1 MMSHESQMTSR
12 GTDSHYDVTQY
23 LMHLVVAAGTMGPKK
38 ETTKD
43 RMDRQGLRCKA
54 GKAKEARPKRQGQRG
69 KAKEARPK
77 RQGLSLWSDKG
88 VNVHLVMD

>member
-1 MMSHESQMTSR
+1 MDRVVLQ
-12 GTDSHYDVTQY
+12 
-23 LMHLVVAAGTMGPKK
+23 MHLVVAAGTMGPKK

-43 RMDRQGLRCKA
+43 RIDRQGLRCKA

-69 KAKEARPK
+69 KAYPFDKPLV
-77 RQGLSLWSDKG
+77 RQG